1 LNLLNNALEQTGW
14 NGPRLESPNWKNIL
28 LERLEQLNWSN
39 AVNDVKPFLERPAEA
54 PLLTLAHLRQL
65 LAG

>member
-1 LNLLNNALEQTGW
+1 LNLLNNA
-14 NGPRLESPNWKNIL
+14 
-28 LERLEQLNWSN
+28 LEQLNWSN

-54 PLLTLAHLRQL
+54 SLLTLAHLRQL

>member
-1 LNLLNNALEQTGW
+1 LNLLNNA
-14 NGPRLESPNWKNIL
+14 
-28 LERLEQLNWSN
+28 LEQLNWSN